1 MSDGIERLLRDPRL
15 ATQRYA
21 ARKGGIEVTISTTN
35 PLRFHR
41 RSDVQQKILIQLD
54 THRSVCA
61 HSIDQVPTKT
71 PI

>member
-1 MSDGIERLLRDPRL
+1 MSDVIERLLRDPRL
-15 ATQRYA
+15 PTKRNA
-21 ARKGGIEVTISTTN
+21 ARKGGIAVTISTTN

-41 RSDVQQKILIQLD
+41 RSDVQKRILIQLD

-61 HSIDQVPTKT
+61 HSMNQVPTET